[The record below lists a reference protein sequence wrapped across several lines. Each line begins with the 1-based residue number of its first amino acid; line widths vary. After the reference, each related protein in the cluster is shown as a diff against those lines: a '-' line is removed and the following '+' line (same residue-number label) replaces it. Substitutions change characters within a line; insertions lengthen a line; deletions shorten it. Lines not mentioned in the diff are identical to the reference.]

1 MKREWYAP
9 MMEIVFENQIN
20 KEGKIEQQ
28 LVVNDKYN
36 DMMNQLRNTETFS
49 ENQLQTLQSSVNSNE
64 DLIIRYKEE
73 IKLLSNDILDY
84 KFNSDELKKLNDFVI
99 ETLSNFL
106 NKEKDDIEKRR
117 SSNFSLS
124 LGLNRMNI
132 DELYVIII

>member
-1 MKREWYAP
+1 MSKIHNLEFKCKQ
-9 MMEIVFENQIN
+9 FENELIEKS
-20 KEGKIEQQ
+20 KELEIHEKDNEIIIET
-28 LVVNDKYN
+28 L
-36 DMMNQLRNTETFS
+36 

-117 SSNFSLS
+117 SSNFSLF